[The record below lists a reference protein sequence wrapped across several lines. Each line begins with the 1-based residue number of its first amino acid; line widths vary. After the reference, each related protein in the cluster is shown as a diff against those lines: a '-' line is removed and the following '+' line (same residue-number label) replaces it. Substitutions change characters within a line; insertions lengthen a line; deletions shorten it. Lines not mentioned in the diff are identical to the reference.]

1 MKITGDTTCPTCK
14 KDHEASFD
22 IDKLEVKNTV
32 PALTNVS
39 TTGIDQ
45 ILEPPKVETK
55 IVTKIPS
62 YIPKYKCKDCNE
74 NHKNKDYTQKPK
86 FKCDKCGQFSPDGQ
100 TCLWCDNKEFEELSE
115 EDLEDLGIAEP
126 LEHEHE

>member
-100 TCLWCDNKEFEELSE
+100 TCLWCDNKEFEELSD
-115 EDLEDLGIAEP
+115 EDMEDLGIAEP